1 MSDLSENQGEVL
13 FQKIVH
19 ATVLLENCVAEQD
32 WRGAVRAERE
42 RYALLQQLSSDESLT
57 RSPRYREFL
66 RQALASIQA
75 KQPEIEVELQR
86 SRQNLSE
93 LGQQR
98 MATDK
103 YRDVFST

>member
-1 MSDLSENQGEVL
+1 MSAHSENQGEVV

-19 ATVLLENCVAEQD
+19 ATVLLENCVDDQD
-32 WRGAVRAERE
+32 WQGAVRAERE
-42 RYALLQQLSSDESLT
+42 RYALLQQLSSNEAVT
-57 RSPRYREFL
+57 RSPRYSAFL
-66 RQALASIQA
+66 QQALAFIQA
-75 KQPEIEVELQR
+75 KQPEIEVALQR

-103 YRDVFST
+103 YRDVFTT

>member
-1 MSDLSENQGEVL
+1 MSELSENQGEVV

-19 ATVLLENCVAEQD
+19 ATILLENCVAEKD
-32 WRGAVRAERE
+32 WQGAVHAERD
-42 RYALLQQLSSDESLT
+42 RYALLQQLSTHDSVT
-57 RSPRYREFL
+57 RSTRYNAFL
-66 RQALASIQA
+66 QQALAFIQA

-103 YRDVFST
+103 YRDVFTT